1 MRCVGLT
8 LKTEILVVSGISIRM
23 CARYPHANLG
33 LFVRKANVAM
43 YQQYLFQVKTVNTY
57 VVEHRCFI
65 CRKYSHAAPL
75 PRKGRIPLRLQ
86 TQHSFGVLHVPM
98 ESGAIPPIRE
108 ALGLVNP

>member
-1 MRCVGLT
+1 
-8 LKTEILVVSGISIRM
+8 
-23 CARYPHANLG
+23 
-33 LFVRKANVAM
+33 M

-57 VVEHRCFI
+57 AVEHRCFI

-75 PRKGRIPLRLQ
+75 PRKGRIPC
-86 TQHSFGVLHVPM
+86 VPM